1 MFEAI
6 KVGDLKLLRTLG
18 KKMASRGD
26 RVSAVL
32 CFDHYFQSFPNLR
45 NWTSLDISELL
56 HDFLTYCRYLENL
69 ILTLNPCNRIP
80 IQKLFRICPSSDKIF
95 LVPNATFL
103 HRKLTAS
110 PSRVNFV
117 RSDEEGILIS
127 EWELTHKFKGYLM
140 DHLLQIVKTE
150 NDFCHYDAPAFYP
163 CLPYIVNRQCNR
175 VQCPRQH
182 IEATSLTRSW
192 YNLQVRIHLQQILIF
207 HTLHVVVPLHGIDKI
222 RQFRY
227 V

>member
-6 KVGDLKLLRTLG
+6 KAGDLKVLRTLS
-18 KKMASRGD
+18 KQFVSRGD

-32 CFDHYFQSFPNLR
+32 CLDHYFHSFPSLR
-45 NWTSLDISELL
+45 NLTSLDLSELL
-56 HDFLTYCRYLENL
+56 HDFLFYCRSLEDL
-69 ILTLNPCNRIP
+69 ILLPNPCNNIRIR
-80 IQKLFRICPSSDKIF
+80 KLFRIHPSSDNI
-95 LVPNATFL
+95 LLLPNATFL
-103 HRKLTAS
+103 HSKIIETRANL
-110 PSRVNFV
+110 V

-127 EWELTHKFKGYLM
+127 EWELTRKFKECLM
-140 DHLLQIVKTE
+140 NRLLGIIKTE
-150 NDFCHYDAPAFYP
+150 NDSCHHAPAFTP

-182 IEATSLTRSW
+182 IDTTSLTRSW

-207 HTLHVVVPLHGIDKI
+207 QTLRTAPPHGVDKI
-222 RQFRY
+222 KQFRY

>member
-6 KVGDLKLLRTLG
+6 QAGDLKVLRTLSKQFG
-18 KKMASRGD
+18 SRGD
-26 RVSAVL
+26 KASAVL
-32 CFDHYFQSFPNLR
+32 CLDHYFQSFPNLR
-45 NWTSLDISELL
+45 NLTSLELSDLL
-56 HDFLTYCRYLENL
+56 HDFLVYCQSLEALVL
-69 ILTLNPCNRIP
+69 IQNPCNSIR
-80 IQKLFRICPSSDKIF
+80 IQKLFQIYPSSDNI
-95 LVPNATFL
+95 LLLPIGTFL
-103 HRKLTAS
+103 HNQLIGSRAKLL
-110 PSRVNFV
+110 

-127 EWELTHKFKGYLM
+127 EWELTRKLRGCLT
-140 DHLLQIVKTE
+140 DRLLHIVKIE
-150 NDFCHYDAPAFYP
+150 NDACHYDASAFHP

-175 VQCPRQH
+175 PQCPRQH

-207 HTLHVVVPLHGIDKI
+207 HTLHVVPPPHGIDKL